1 MVESLLVK
9 RGLSQ
14 GSGHQ
19 ACASQFATDECVML
33 SLSFPHCKMGAGV
46 EVLHCESSIL
56 LRLCDFGTPPQGHI
70 FPLVSWIQAGCTAPA
85 HSCPSPCRNR
95 LVPFHPMPGPS
106 VSICHC
112 FLLLGVKLGRAGILW
127 CLAKRQGSSRT
138 G

>member
-56 LRLCDFGTPPQGHI
+56 LRLCDFGTPPRATFFPWFPGSRLAARLLPTAAPLPAGTGLYPFTPCQG
-70 FPLVSWIQAGCTAPA
+70 LQ
-85 HSCPSPCRNR
+85 
-95 LVPFHPMPGPS
+95 
-106 VSICHC
+106 
-112 FLLLGVKLGRAGILW
+112 
-127 CLAKRQGSSRT
+127 
-138 G
+138 